1 LNARPANGI
10 TQAEMHTLKSISNKE
25 VEAIFGSPEATLQN
39 LRALDGVKTVK
50 IIAFKIDSNKKVTC
64 LFTEYETTRTDGL
77 VSLMQSWVCPAGNK
91 LVKLATSYNKD
102 EANIF
107 KPIIKYSWE
116 SLRF

>member
-1 LNARPANGI
+1 
-10 TQAEMHTLKSISNKE
+10 MHTLKSISNKE
-25 VEAIFGSPEATLQN
+25 VEAIFGSPEATLRN

-50 IIAFKIDSNKKVTC
+50 VIAFKIDSNKKVTC
-64 LFTEYETTRTDGL
+64 LFTEYETTTTDGL

-91 LVKLATSYNKD
+91 LVKLGTSYNKD